1 MADFGTQARAQL
13 KQVIAVV
20 APIFLQYASW
30 YLISF
35 IGITVVWIG
44 LLRFNTMSIPSRR
57 TRQSGNRG
65 GSDSSCAC
73 FGSNDIHLNR

>member
-35 IGITVVWIG
+35 IGITVV
-44 LLRFNTMSIPSRR
+44 
-57 TRQSGNRG
+57 
-65 GSDSSCAC
+65 
-73 FGSNDIHLNR
+73 